1 MTRSRYII
9 RRLIQMIPVVIGIT
23 VIIFVMLRAIPGD
36 PADSMLGEKSTNEQR
51 ALMRKKLGLDEPIYV
66 QYSYF
71 VRDLFTFDL
80 GDSLKYR
87 QPVNDIIWDRL
98 KVSLTVVGV
107 TAFFLIV
114 ITVPLGILAALKKN
128 SIIDNAVRAVLT
140 VTMVMPTFYSGILL
154 IIIFSIKLDLLPVSG
169 YGDSPLDHLKHVIL
183 PSLTLALVTAPYL
196 IRILRASILDALNSD
211 YVTTAR
217 SKGLEERRVI
227 SLHVLRNALIPTVTL
242 FGITIGGLMG
252 GTVITE
258 KVFALPG
265 AGALLIESVQFRDY
279 PTVQAATFI
288 FAIMVITINLIVDIV
303 YSFLDPRV
311 VLS

>member
-1 MTRSRYII
+1 M
-9 RRLIQMIPVVIGIT
+9 
-23 VIIFVMLRAIPGD
+23 
-36 PADSMLGEKSTNEQR
+36 
-51 ALMRKKLGLDEPIYV
+51 
-66 QYSYF
+66 
-71 VRDLFTFDL
+71 
-80 GDSLKYR
+80 
-87 QPVNDIIWDRL
+87 
-98 KVSLTVVGV
+98 
-107 TAFFLIV
+107 
-114 ITVPLGILAALKKN
+114 
-128 SIIDNAVRAVLT
+128 
-140 VTMVMPTFYSGILL
+140 
-154 IIIFSIKLDLLPVSG
+154 
-169 YGDSPLDHLKHVIL
+169 
-183 PSLTLALVTAPYL
+183 
-196 IRILRASILDALNSD
+196 RASILDALNSD

-227 SLHVLRNALIPTVTL
+227 TVHVLRNALIPTVTL

-288 FAIMVITINLIVDIV
+288 FAIMVISINLIVDII

>member
-9 RRLIQMIPVVIGIT
+9 RRLLQMIPVVIGIT
-23 VIIFVMLRAIPGD
+23 IIIFVMLRAIPGD
-36 PADSMLGEKSTNEQR
+36 PAESMLGEKATIDQIAR
-51 ALMRKKLGLDEPIYV
+51 MRLKLGLDEPIYI
-66 QYSYF
+66 QYGYF

-87 QPVNDIIWDRL
+87 IPVNDILWDRL

-107 TAFFLIV
+107 TAVFLIL
-114 ITVPLGILAALKKN
+114 ITVPLGILAALKKD

-140 VTMVMPTFYSGILL
+140 ITMVMPTFYTGILL
-154 IIIFSIKLDLLPVSG
+154 IIIFSIKLNLLPVSG
-169 YGDSPLDHLKHVIL
+169 YGETPAQHLKHVIL

-217 SKGLEERRVI
+217 SKGLEEQRVI
-227 SLHVLRNALIPTVTL
+227 TVHVLRNALIPTVTL

-288 FAIMVITINLIVDIV
+288 FAIMVISINLIVDII

>member
-1 MTRSRYII
+1 MSRSQYIL
-9 RRLIQMIPVVIGIT
+9 RRLLQMIPVVFGIT
-23 VIIFVMLRAIPGD
+23 IIIFGMLRAIPGD
-36 PADSMLGEKSTNEQR
+36 PAESMLGEKATDQAKAAMTE
-51 ALMRKKLGLDEPIYV
+51 KLGLNEPIYV
-66 QYSYF
+66 QYGYF
-71 VRDLFTFDL
+71 IRDLVTLDL

-114 ITVPLGILAALKKN
+114 ITVPLGILAALKKD
-128 SIIDNAVRAVLT
+128 SLIDNAVRGVLT
-140 VTMVMPTFYSGILL
+140 ITMVMPTFYTGILL
-154 IIIFSIKLDLLPVSG
+154 IIIFSIKLGLLPVSG
-169 YGDSPLDHLKHVIL
+169 YGETPAEHLKHVIL

-217 SKGLEERRVI
+217 SKGLAEQRVI
-227 SLHVLRNALIPTVTL
+227 TLHVLRNALIPTVTL
-242 FGITIGGLMG
+242 FGITIGTLMG

-265 AGALLIESVQFRDY
+265 AGALLIEAVQFRDY
-279 PTVQAATFI
+279 PTVQAATLI
-288 FAIMVITINLIVDIV
+288 FAIMVITINLIVDII

>member
-9 RRLIQMIPVVIGIT
+9 RRLFQMVPVVIGIT

-36 PADSMLGEKSTNEQR
+36 PAESMLGDKATDAQI
-51 ALMRKKLGLDEPIYV
+51 AVMRERLGLDEPIYV
-66 QYSYF
+66 QYGYF
-71 VRDLFTFDL
+71 VRDLLTLDL

-87 QPVNDIIWDRL
+87 KPVNDIIWDRL

-114 ITVPLGILAALKKN
+114 ITVPLGILAALKKD
-128 SIIDNAVRAVLT
+128 SLIDNTVRGVLT
-140 VTMVMPTFYSGILL
+140 ITMVMPTFYTGILL

-169 YGDSPLDHLKHVIL
+169 YGDSTFDHLRHVTL

-196 IRILRASILDALNSD
+196 IRILRASILDALSSD
-211 YVTTAR
+211 YVATAR
-217 SKGLEERRVI
+217 AKGLEEQNVI
-227 SLHVLRNALIPTVTL
+227 TLHVLRNALIPTVTL

-265 AGALLIESVQFRDY
+265 AGALLIEAVQFRDY

-288 FAIMVITINLIVDIV
+288 FAIMVISINLIVDII

>member
-1 MTRSRYII
+1 MTER
-9 RRLIQMIPVVIGIT
+9 
-23 VIIFVMLRAIPGD
+23 
-36 PADSMLGEKSTNEQR
+36 
-51 ALMRKKLGLDEPIYV
+51 LGLDEPIYV
-66 QYSYF
+66 QYGYF
-71 VRDLFTFDL
+71 VRDLLTLDL

-114 ITVPLGILAALKKN
+114 ITVPLGILAALKKD
-128 SIIDNAVRAVLT
+128 SLLDNAVRGVLT
-140 VTMVMPTFYSGILL
+140 ITMVMPTFYTGILL

-169 YGDSPLDHLKHVIL
+169 YGETPTQHLLHVML

-196 IRILRASILDALNSD
+196 IRILRASILDALSSD

-217 SKGLEERRVI
+217 SKGLEEQRVI
-227 SLHVLRNALIPTVTL
+227 TLHVLRNALIPTVTL

-265 AGALLIESVQFRDY
+265 AGALLIEAVQFRDY

-311 VLS
+311 VLT

>member
-288 FAIMVITINLIVDIV
+288 FAIMVITINLIVDII